1 VSATR
6 PFVLGVAGGTGS
18 GKTTVADRL
27 ADVVGAEG
35 VGLLRLDNYYRDRP
49 DLPLHERALI
59 NYDHPDAFDWDLF
72 LAHVRELVN
81 GRAVEVPN
89 YDFSL
94 YARAPG
100 TVRLDPCRVVVVEGI
115 LVLHPAELRDLFDLK
130 VFVDTDP
137 DVRFIRRL
145 QRDLNERGRSVGSV
159 IDQYLTT
166 VRPMHVT
173 FVEPSKRF
181 ADVIIPHGGM
191 NAPALDVL
199 LARLRELV

>member
-1 VSATR
+1 
-6 PFVLGVAGGTGS
+6 
-18 GKTTVADRL
+18 
-27 ADVVGAEG
+27 
-35 VGLLRLDNYYRDRP
+35 
-49 DLPLHERALI
+49 
-59 NYDHPDAFDWDLF
+59 
-72 LAHVRELVN
+72 
-81 GRAVEVPN
+81 
-89 YDFSL
+89 
-94 YARAPG
+94 
-100 TVRLDPCRVVVVEGI
+100 VVVEGI
-115 LVLHPAELRDLFDLK
+115 LVLHDAELRDLFDLK

-145 QRDLNERGRSVGSV
+145 QRDLAERGRSVESV

-173 FVEPSKRF
+173 FVEPSKRY